1 MLFEKVNDFAFAI
14 VTEATRAVNIARGMV
29 EDAQRAAR
37 AEVRAKEYTLC
48 RFCQAALTN
57 FLIANPDA
65 DHETTQAET
74 QTLWEDCRSCS
85 EEYNAHL
92 DAQAL
97 EWENRSYGESYA
109 EELNANPHRFH
120 ETESGYRKEKS
131 EKLENRAFVC
141 ESQTKG
147 NGFVGCPKET
157 QRTPRFSAEDWRAWR
172 EDYRSSRPPVTC
184 QKCDTH
190 YPRGKDEGNAI
201 YRGFTLVQCGN
212 CPKPPTAENI
222 QSVMR
227 SMQTPPCGYLIVDEI
242 LFVATTQFGITANH
256 TTIEEALR
264 QLWNKGQVKHRKNP
278 FGQDCFALL

>member
-65 DHETTQAET
+65 DHEATQAET

-92 DAQAL
+92 DAQAK

-131 EKLENRAFVC
+131 EK
-141 ESQTKG
+141 
-147 NGFVGCPKET
+147 
-157 QRTPRFSAEDWRAWR
+157 EDWRAWR

-242 LFVATTQFGITANH
+242 LFVATTQFHITATH
-256 TTIEEALR
+256 TTILEALR
-264 QLWNKGQVKHRKNP
+264 QLWNNGQVKHRKNP